1 MWSWFANGPF
11 VSRYNGCVM
20 TDDDDVP
27 IRVDH
32 RDPATA
38 RAWIEDTRIRKL
50 FRPNFFAAF
59 CAALSSRHQ
68 IQILELGSGPGQ
80 LAREIL
86 LHCDINTYVALD
98 WSQSMHDIAAEHL
111 GDLARHVTF
120 VVRDFREP
128 TWPADLGAFD
138 AVVTQQAVH
147 ETRHKRHALPLFQR
161 ARTLLVPGGLML
173 YCDGYLVDPG
183 APLAALALER
193 ADQPRVLERAGFV
206 DVRLLH
212 DEGTVA
218 LYSATNP
225 V

>member
-1 MWSWFANGPF
+1 
-11 VSRYNGCVM
+11 M
-20 TDDDDVP
+20 TDDEEDVP

-38 RAWIEDTRIRKL
+38 RAWLEDTRLRKP
-50 FRPNFFAAF
+50 FRQNFRAAV
-59 CAALSSRHQ
+59 CAALSPHRQ
-68 IQILELGSGPGQ
+68 LRILELGSGPGE

-86 LHCDINTYVALD
+86 LRCDVASYTALD
-98 WSQSMHDIAAEHL
+98 WSQAMHDIATEHL
-111 GDLARHVTF
+111 GDLAFRVTF

-128 TWPADLGAFD
+128 TWPANLGTFD

-147 ETRHKRHALPLFQR
+147 ETRHRRHALPLFQR

-173 YCDGYLVDPG
+173 YCDGYLVDPQS
-183 APLAALALER
+183 PLAALSLER

-212 DEGTVA
+212 DEGNLV

-225 V
+225 A